1 MKVVNTQPA
10 SRLHRWLLLVIFGVI
25 PIFVSGC
32 GTGRPAIPPGEIPR
46 APFVTP
52 EDEDYGQQVLGEL
65 TKKHPLD
72 RTDAYINRTR
82 DIVERLAK
90 AAHAERS
97 PWHVYVLSGDSVV
110 NAAAT
115 RGNYVFVWTGMLLKA
130 QTDGELATVL
140 AHELGHVLAGHTMP
154 TPAEEAAA
162 IMAEVSGQVVSGV
175 LSQTQYGILADLAGM
190 LVQSAMAAMVVNPAS
205 QANER
210 EADQIGFFLMADASY
225 DPHDA
230 LSLWAKMARESS
242 GGSETLSFLS
252 SHPTS
257 ESRLQDLEVL
267 LPEALK
273 RYQQSKSQL
282 RNPSPSPSASR
293 SPSIPSSKPRVPP
306 PTPPITKGKKPRETQ
321 TSDEF
326 SDRGTWYVI
335 TESETV
341 RTDPDEHAPS
351 VVTLRRGEKVES
363 EFRIGSWYRV
373 SRPKSGFIVGTS
385 ISRKVPVK

>member
-1 MKVVNTQPA
+1 MEKSNSTPA
-10 SRLHRWLLLVIFGVI
+10 LLRIVLLTTFSVLVIFT
-25 PIFVSGC
+25 SGC
-32 GTGRPAIPPGEIPR
+32 GTGRPAVPPGEIPR
-46 APFVTP
+46 APLVTP

-90 AAHAERS
+90 AARAEKA
-97 PWHVYVLSGDSVV
+97 PWHVYVLSGDTVV

-190 LVQSAMAAMVVNPAS
+190 LVQSAITAMVVNPAS

-225 DPHDA
+225 DPHEA

-242 GGSETLSFLS
+242 SGSETLSFLS

-273 RYQQSKSQL
+273 RFEQSKLQL
-282 RNPSPSPSASR
+282 RGTQTPALASRPQPSPNTSSR
-293 SPSIPSSKPRVPP
+293 NPTTTKP
-306 PTPPITKGKKPRETQ
+306 PRRQEKAPRAPQ
-321 TSDEF
+321 TTDEL
-326 SDRGTWYVI
+326 SERGAWYVI

-341 RTDPDEHAPS
+341 RTDPDQQAPS
-351 VVTLRRGEKVES
+351 VATLRRGDKVQS
-363 EFRIGSWYRV
+363 EFRIGTWYKI
-373 SRPKSGFIVGTS
+373 SLPKSGFILGTS
-385 ISRKVPVK
+385 INRRDPTK